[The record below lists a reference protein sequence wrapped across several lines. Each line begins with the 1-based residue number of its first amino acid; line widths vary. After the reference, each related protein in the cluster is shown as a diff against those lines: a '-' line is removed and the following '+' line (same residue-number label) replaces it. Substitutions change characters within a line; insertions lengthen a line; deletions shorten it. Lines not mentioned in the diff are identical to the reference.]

1 MNTNMNYPV
10 KPTRDSW
17 QKIYD
22 WFCNVI
28 KTNRLVS
35 IISLVIV
42 SALLVF
48 LMIKCHWA
56 LWGYFVSSLLLFVGL
71 GLWLLFAEFPKND
84 IGAGSEQIM
93 DNHEKDLNDLRTQNL
108 SLNSRID
115 NLENVLRDKDAEI
128 IQLKLRLGEIEKEY
142 TLENRYSDILI
153 LLQNLNICVEDLST
167 YNAEF
172 VNVTKKEISGV
183 LSLYGYVF
191 KDYDQDAEM
200 YYDCEKY
207 DIEMPQTVRRAI
219 VNKKGELIVKG
230 KIYIPNEYG
239 Q

>member
-10 KPTRDSW
+10 KPTRNSW

-28 KTNRLVS
+28 KTNRL
-35 IISLVIV
+35 ISLVILVVVLALFV
-42 SALLVF
+42 S
-48 LMIKCHWA
+48 LMIKYSWA
-56 LWGYFVSSLLLFVGL
+56 LWGYVVSSLLLIVGL
-71 GLWLLFAEFPKND
+71 GLWLLFTEYPKND
-84 IGAGSEQIM
+84 IGAGSEQIT

-108 SLNSRID
+108 SLNNRIV
-115 NLENVLRDKDAEI
+115 NLENVIRDKDAEI

-142 TLENRYSDILI
+142 TLENRYADILI

-172 VNVTKKEISGV
+172 VNVTKNEISGV

-200 YYDCEKY
+200 YYDCEEY

-239 Q
+239 R